1 MAEQSATRRAFDAT
15 ALRDLVSRYRDALE
29 ARREELDALNVFPVP
44 DGDTGTNLLL
54 TVRSALDGADG
65 LPEGSP
71 EALSRG
77 ALMGARGNSGVILS
91 QVIRALA
98 DSVDAED
105 GLDSEGV
112 AAALARARDLA
123 YQAVAN
129 PVEGTMLTAVRV
141 AAECAQ
147 EAARDADLPVL
158 AERVCERVREAV
170 ERTTE
175 QLEALREAGVVDAG
189 ARGFE
194 VLCGCLADLAH
205 GREGTQPPST
215 SPLVHRTG
223 PVGRREGGSLEYRF
237 EVQYL
242 LEAPDDVI
250 PGLRERLGRLGDSVV
265 VVGGGDLLN
274 VHVHTNE
281 VGQAIEEGLAD
292 GRPSRI
298 QVTSFADQIE
308 ERARAQGPSDPEED
322 VPPLACVAVL
332 PSGALAEAARG
343 LGAVV
348 VEGVGGDLPSVADL
362 VKAVSEARGGTVAI
376 LPGHRNA
383 VPAAEQAA
391 EMAAAEDGRE
401 IEIVAEAVSP
411 PEVLS
416 ALSVWVPGG
425 DVADAL
431 SSLREVAAA
440 VRSGEIVEAVR
451 DADTPLGRVA
461 AGDFL
466 AVCDGDHVAAS
477 SDPIEALTAA
487 ARCLGADGAE
497 VVTLMVGDGV
507 PDDEREE
514 AVAAVEGFGAHVDV
528 VDGGQR
534 PARYLLGVER

>member
-1 MAEQSATRRAFDAT
+1 MSEPSETRSALDAT
-15 ALRDLVSRYRDALE
+15 ALLDLVCRYRDALE
-29 ARREELDALNVFPVP
+29 ARRDELDALNVFPVP

-71 EALSRG
+71 QALSRG

-98 DSVDAED
+98 DSVEAED
-105 GLDSEGV
+105 GLDNDGL
-112 AAALARARDLA
+112 AAALARAKDLA

-141 AAECAQ
+141 AAECAS
-147 EAARDADLPVL
+147 EAPRDADLAGL
-158 AERVCERVREAV
+158 ADSVCERVRDAV

-175 QLEALREAGVVDAG
+175 QLEALRDAGVVDAG

-205 GREGTQPPST
+205 GREASPPSSV
-215 SPLVHRTG
+215 SPLVRRTG
-223 PVGRREGGSLEYRF
+223 PVGGREAGSLEFGF

-242 LEAPDDVI
+242 LEGPDDVI
-250 PGLRERLGRLGDSVV
+250 PDLRERLGRLGDSVV

-274 VHVHTNE
+274 VHVHTND
-281 VGQAIEEGLAD
+281 VGQAIEEGLAL

-298 QVTSFADQIE
+298 QVTSFTDQIE
-308 ERARAQGPSDPEED
+308 EQARRQRPAKPDEE
-322 VPPLACVAVL
+322 VPTLACVAVL
-332 PSGALAEAARG
+332 PAGALAEAARDA
-343 LGAVV
+343 GAVV

-362 VKAVSEARGGTVAI
+362 VDAVGEARGETVAI

-383 VPAAEQAA
+383 LPAAEQAA
-391 EMAAAEDGRE
+391 HLAAEGGRDVE
-401 IEIVAEAVSP
+401 VVAEALSP

-425 DVADAL
+425 DVTDTL
-431 SSLREVAAA
+431 GSLREAAAA
-440 VRSGEIVEAVR
+440 VKSGEVVAAVR

-466 AVCDGDHVAAS
+466 AVCEGDHVAAS
-477 SDPIEALTAA
+477 ADPIEALTAA
-487 ARCLGADGAE
+487 ARCLGAADAE
-497 VVTLMVGDGV
+497 VVTLIVGAGV
-507 PDDEREE
+507 PGDERD
-514 AVAAVEGFGAHVDV
+514 AAVDAVQGLGAHVDV

-534 PARYLLGVER
+534 PARYLLGVEQ